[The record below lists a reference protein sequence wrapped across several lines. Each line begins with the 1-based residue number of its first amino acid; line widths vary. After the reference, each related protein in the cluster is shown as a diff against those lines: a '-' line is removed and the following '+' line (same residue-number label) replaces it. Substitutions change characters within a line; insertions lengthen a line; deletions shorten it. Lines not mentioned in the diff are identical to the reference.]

1 MAIAHDVIWLWVF
14 SNSFSRH
21 AQGNDPLAVTAAQT
35 VQKYSVKVAE
45 QPFLLPNH
53 YLLDETCDLRLV
65 AALIERYVWP
75 EFRGTGQVED
85 LEIAA
90 IEYFINEG

>member
-14 SNSFSRH
+14 GNSFSRH

-35 VQKYSVKVAE
+35 VQKYSVEVAE
-45 QPFLLPNH
+45 KPFLLPN
-53 YLLDETCDLRLV
+53 LQRCDGTCDLRLV
-65 AALIERYVWP
+65 AALIEHHVRP
-75 EFRGTGQVED
+75 RFTGQVED

-90 IEYFINEG
+90 IEYFINAG

>member
-1 MAIAHDVIWLWVF
+1 MTIAHDVIWLWVF

-35 VQKYSVKVAE
+35 VQKYSVEVAE
-45 QPFLLPNH
+45 KPFLLPNFQRC
-53 YLLDETCDLRLV
+53 DETCDIRLV
-65 AALIERYVWP
+65 AALIERHVWP
-75 EFRGTGQVED
+75 VFRGTGQVED